1 MTIGPNSAGRLSMFF
16 DRTAPFLDELLLD
29 LATAIELSDHDRQI
43 AENRYRRLKVHLERP
58 TSPLREYLLG
68 NASLIY
74 AQGSM
79 AIGAT
84 IVSGTEDDRFD
95 VDALV
100 EMKVPAEWSDDEVLD
115 ELFEALQG
123 FPGVVDIVRCTRCVQ
138 LQFAFMHM
146 DVTILDPV
154 AEPREQRVG
163 EIFHSPDDGDA
174 YRVPSNPFGFAGWYR
189 MSVTEGSREF
199 QEVLRKRRREF
210 AIDRIPDAMMEKA
223 EQEDLPSG
231 VPPRLD
237 AQQVV
242 ALKLMKRFLNL
253 RYEERELKRPPSIY
267 LTKIS
272 STCGYDDKG
281 LTAQLERYAAA
292 LEDAMAVAEAAKA
305 GPDERNPM
313 YREDKLNDRWPHTQE
328 DRRVLREDMVV
339 LRQELA
345 KARQAP
351 LKDMPKILAGLF
363 GERVST
369 RTVEN
374 YMKRMTEASVDYV
387 PGTGQ
392 IVGKAAVVAPA
403 VAKSAVAMPA
413 HNFHCDK
420 LPTDDDA

>member
-1 MTIGPNSAGRLSMFF
+1 MQF
-16 DRTAPFLDELLLD
+16 DRTAPLLDELMLL
-29 LATAIELSDHDRQI
+29 LATAIELSDHDRRV
-43 AENRYRRLKVHLERP
+43 AENRYRRLKTHLERP
-58 TSPLREYLLG
+58 SSPLREYLLNG
-68 NASLIY
+68 TSMIY

-84 IVSGTEDDRFD
+84 IVSGTDDDRFD

-100 EMKVPAEWSDDEVLD
+100 EMEVPAHWADNEALD
-115 ELFEALQG
+115 QLEDALQG
-123 FPGVVDIVRCTRCVQ
+123 FPGVLKIVRCTRCVQ

-146 DVTILDPV
+146 DVTILDPA
-154 AEPREQRVG
+154 AEPRQQRVG
-163 EIFHSPDDGDA
+163 EIFHSPDEGEA

-189 MSVTEGSREF
+189 VSVSEGSREF
-199 QEVLRKRRREF
+199 QEALSKRRQTF
-210 AIDRIPDAMMEKA
+210 AIDRIPDVLVEKA

-231 VPPRLD
+231 VPPRFD

-253 RYEERELKRPPSIY
+253 RYEKRDLKRPPSIY

-272 STCGYDDKG
+272 STCGYDSDG
-281 LTAQLERYAAA
+281 LTAQLERYATV
-292 LEDAMAVAEAAKA
+292 LQEEMADAEANGT

-313 YREDKLNDRWPHTQE
+313 YDADKLNDRWPKTQQ
-328 DRRVLREDMVV
+328 DRKVLKEDMAF

-345 KARQAP
+345 KARQVP
-351 LKDMPKILAGLF
+351 LKEVSKILAELF

-374 YMKRMTEASVDYV
+374 YMHRMTEAPVDYQ
-387 PGTGQ
+387 PGTGR
-392 IVGKAAVVAPA
+392 ILGKTAVLAPA

-413 HNFHCDK
+413 HNFHCDT
-420 LPTDDDA
+420 LRTDGDA